1 MVVKIN
7 QEAVQT
13 AQTGVQP
20 TIVADKVDSA
30 QSALRTALEVLNQ
43 EGAQYAGYHLH
54 EAIELIFDALGIE
67 AYSRLEEAC
76 TPQPAGLIFGKP
88 CYLSERFTKLLEG
101 YITISDACSEA
112 MDAVTDALGGVKD
125 ISQHQDDELDRTIVQ
140 PMCDADNAI
149 LKLIEGHIYEAFSDR
164 YMRAKESYTI

>member
-1 MVVKIN
+1 MDTIQ

-13 AQTGVQP
+13 AQESAQRTN
-20 TIVADKVDSA
+20 VADKVDTA
-30 QSALRTALEVLNQ
+30 VRCLHTALEVLKE
-43 EGAQYAGYHLH
+43 EGVQNASFHLH

-112 MDAVTDALGGVKD
+112 MDAVVEALGRD
-125 ISQHQDDELDRTIVQ
+125 ISQRQDDELDRTIVQ
-140 PMCDADNAI
+140 PMGDADDAI